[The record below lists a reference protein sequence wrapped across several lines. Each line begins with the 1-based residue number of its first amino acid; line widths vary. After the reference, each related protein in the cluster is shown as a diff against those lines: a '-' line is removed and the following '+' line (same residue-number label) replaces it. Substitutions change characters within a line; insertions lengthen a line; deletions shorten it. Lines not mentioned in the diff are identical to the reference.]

1 MLMAARVSNCHS
13 SLRFVV
19 GRFAAAAASRCWLL
33 VCVLLDYARYWTV
46 LREAASLSS
55 FVVELSN

>member
-19 GRFAAAAASRCWLL
+19 GRCAAAAG